1 MILIALQL
9 NLAPEQVIYFF
20 EMFFVK
26 QNYQQSSKISCS
38 SLLQKSHNVNV
49 TATINRTH
57 HTQKQNFFYANS
69 TFAPAASITSFA
81 FLASSFDAA
90 SRTVA
95 GALSTNFLA
104 SPSPNVGTI

>member
-1 MILIALQL
+1 MILIAPQL

-20 EMFFVK
+20 EIFFVK

-38 SLLQKSHNVNV
+38 SLLQKSHNV
-49 TATINRTH
+49 TATINRT
-57 HTQKQNFFYANS
+57 TTPKNRISYANS